1 MAKQITPLLKS
12 EYFTL
17 SEFISS
23 ATAKKYNISNIPSS
37 AIIDNLQYGCDM
49 VLDPLRRRLG
59 KAIIITSGYRCP
71 HLNKLVGGVNN
82 SWHTQGNAA
91 DIHIESEE
99 DAKHKFEILK
109 TIQSVDT
116 CLFEHSKTSKW
127 LHVQWDKNKNPRH
140 HFNFNYSAL

>member
-23 ATAKKYNISNIPSS
+23 ATALRNNISNIPSS
-37 AIIDNLQYGCDM
+37 TIIENIQFGCDM
-49 VLDPLRRRLG
+49 VLDPLRRKLG

-71 HLNKLVGGVNN
+71 QLNRLVGGVNN
-82 SWHTQGNAA
+82 SWHTQGNAV

-99 DAKHKFEILK
+99 DAKRKYDILK
-109 TIQSVDT
+109 SLPCVDT
-116 CLFEHSKTSKW
+116 CLFEHSKTTKW
-127 LHVQWDKNKNPRH
+127 LHVQWNKIKTPRH